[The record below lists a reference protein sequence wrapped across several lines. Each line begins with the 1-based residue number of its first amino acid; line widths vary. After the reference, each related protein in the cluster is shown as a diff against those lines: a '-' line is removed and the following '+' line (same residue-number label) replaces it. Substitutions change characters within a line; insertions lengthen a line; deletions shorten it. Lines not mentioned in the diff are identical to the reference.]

1 MKICDLHTH
10 SNYSDGSLPPA
21 ELVRMAENKGLSALA
36 LTDHNTAAG
45 LPEFMKA
52 GESSKVITVAGCEF
66 STEYTLCADDGES
79 RVQEL
84 HIVGLFFDESVWG
97 SVEEYVSE
105 HMKNKKISN
114 QNMIKRLQDAGYDIT
129 YDEVSAITD
138 AGEFNRAHI
147 ARILCRKGYIERPAD
162 AFEEL
167 LKEGCGFYIP
177 PKRPDVFET
186 IKFIKKNG
194 AVSVLA
200 HPFLELSAD
209 ELRCFLRA
217 AKPAGLDAIETNYSK
232 FDDEIIK
239 QACAIA
245 GEMELARSGG
255 SDFHGDA
262 KPDVEMGTGR
272 GSLEVPFDYYEDLR
286 SIIT

>member
-162 AFEEL
+162 AFDEL

-232 FDDEIIK
+232 FNDEIIK

>member
-21 ELVRMAENKGLSALA
+21 KLVRMAENKGLSALA

-129 YDEVSAITD
+129 YDEISAITD

-232 FDDEIIK
+232 FDDEMIK

-245 GEMELARSGG
+245 GEMGLARSGG

>member
-232 FDDEIIK
+232 FDDEMIK

-245 GEMELARSGG
+245 SEMGLARSGG

>member
-1 MKICDLHTH
+1 M
-10 SNYSDGSLPPA
+10 
-21 ELVRMAENKGLSALA
+21 R
-36 LTDHNTAAG
+36 
-45 LPEFMKA
+45 
-52 GESSKVITVAGCEF
+52 
-66 STEYTLCADDGES
+66 
-79 RVQEL
+79 
-84 HIVGLFFDESVWG
+84 
-97 SVEEYVSE
+97 
-105 HMKNKKISN
+105 
-114 QNMIKRLQDAGYDIT
+114 
-129 YDEVSAITD
+129 
-138 AGEFNRAHI
+138 
-147 ARILCRKGYIERPAD
+147 LCRKGYIERPED
-162 AFEEL
+162 AFDEL

-232 FDDEIIK
+232 FDDEMIK

-262 KPDVEMGTGR
+262 KPDVEMGIGR
-272 GSLEVPFDYYEDLR
+272 GSLEVPFDYYEDLH

>member
-21 ELVRMAENKGLSALA
+21 KLVRMAENKGLSALA

-232 FDDEIIK
+232 FDDEMIK

>member
-162 AFEEL
+162 AFDEL

-232 FDDEIIK
+232 FDDEMIK

-245 GEMELARSGG
+245 GEMGLARSGG

-272 GSLEVPFDYYEDLR
+272 GSLEVPFDYYEDLH

>member
-10 SNYSDGSLPPA
+10 SNYSDGSLPPV

-200 HPFLELSAD
+200 HPFLELSVD

-232 FDDEIIK
+232 FDDEMIK

>member
-10 SNYSDGSLPPA
+10 SNYSDGSLPPV

-162 AFEEL
+162 AFDEL
-167 LKEGCGFYIP
+167 LNEGCGFYIP
-177 PKRPDVFET
+177 PKRTDVFET

-232 FDDEIIK
+232 FDDEMIK

-245 GEMELARSGG
+245 GEMELACSGG

>member
-162 AFEEL
+162 AFDEL

-232 FDDEIIK
+232 FDDEMIK

-245 GEMELARSGG
+245 GEMGLARSGG

>member
-232 FDDEIIK
+232 FDDEMIK

-255 SDFHGDA
+255 SDYHGDA

-272 GSLEVPFDYYEDLR
+272 GSLEVPFDYYEDLC
-286 SIIT
+286 SLIT

>member
-162 AFEEL
+162 AFDEL

-232 FDDEIIK
+232 FDDEMIK

-255 SDFHGDA
+255 SDYHGDA

-272 GSLEVPFDYYEDLR
+272 CSLMVPFDYYEDLC
-286 SIIT
+286 SLIT

>member
-147 ARILCRKGYIERPAD
+147 ARILCRKGYIKRPAD
-162 AFEEL
+162 AFDEL

-232 FDDEIIK
+232 FDDEMIK

-245 GEMELARSGG
+245 GEMGLARSGG

-272 GSLEVPFDYYEDLR
+272 GSLEVPFDYYEDLC
-286 SIIT
+286 SLIT

>member
-232 FDDEIIK
+232 FDDEMIK

>member
-21 ELVRMAENKGLSALA
+21 KLVRMAENKGLSALA

-232 FDDEIIK
+232 FDDEMIK

-245 GEMELARSGG
+245 GEMGLARSGG

>member
-1 MKICDLHTH
+1 MTERGKFYWGPLWDFDL
-10 SNYSDGSLPPA
+10 A
-21 ELVRMAENKGLSALA
+21 FE
-36 LTDHNTAAG
+36 TDYPDNN
-45 LPEFMKA
+45 
-52 GESSKVITVAGCEF
+52 
-66 STEYTLCADDGES
+66 
-79 RVQEL
+79 
-84 HIVGLFFDESVWG
+84 
-97 SVEEYVSE
+97 VE
-105 HMKNKKISN
+105 
-114 QNMIKRLQDAGYDIT
+114 G
-129 YDEVSAITD
+129 
-138 AGEFNRAHI
+138 FNRAHI

-232 FDDEIIK
+232 FDDEMIK

>member
-21 ELVRMAENKGLSALA
+21 KLVRMAENKGLSALA

-66 STEYTLCADDGES
+66 STEYTLCADNGKS

-84 HIVGLFFDESVWG
+84 HIVGLFFYESVWG

-232 FDDEIIK
+232 FDDEMIK

-245 GEMELARSGG
+245 GEMGLARSGG

>member
-21 ELVRMAENKGLSALA
+21 ELVRMAEYKGLSALA